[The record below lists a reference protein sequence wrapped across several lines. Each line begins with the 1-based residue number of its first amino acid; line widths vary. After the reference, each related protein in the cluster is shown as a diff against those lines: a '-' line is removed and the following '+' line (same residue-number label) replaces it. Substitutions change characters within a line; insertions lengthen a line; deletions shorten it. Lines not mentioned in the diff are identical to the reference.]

1 MSSFKA
7 EELPQIVKEAVLVES
22 VSEESIT
29 SKTVQGYD
37 FQDALETKASGTE
50 GKVDYEA
57 LLNSYATSGFQ
68 AQNYG
73 MVIEEIN
80 KMLDWKLAN
89 EEVAPDESDDFVAVN
104 EEGTT
109 KRSRTRTKI
118 FLAYTSNLISSGLRD
133 TLRYLVQNR
142 MVQVVTSSAGGVEE
156 DLIKCLADTHMGEH
170 LGGFGAD
177 GVALRKQG
185 LNRIG
190 NLIVPNENYCKFED
204 WMTPILNAMHD
215 EQDAENDARMKQYT
229 ADLQEWDTKKDQA
242 FPGEKPTFI
251 PFSWS
256 PSTMIRRFGK
266 EIGKFCEEQGKPQS
280 SVAYWAYK
288 NDIPTFCPSLTDGSI
303 GDMLYF
309 HSYTRPGLQLDLTQ
323 DIRKMN
329 DEPVNSRKT
338 GVIIL
343 GGGMVKHHTMN
354 ANLMRNGCDF
364 CVYISTAQEFDGSDS
379 GARPD
384 EAKSWGKIRID
395 ARPVKLYT
403 EATLVLPLIVAQTFA
418 KRHGEFRANL
428 EASGLVCREGSD
440 SAEPSYDNAGEDET
454 KGGFIY
460 HKSYTT
466 SEHEKER
473 RKCCSDNSSTAAL
486 SQ

>member
-1 MSSFKA
+1 
-7 EELPQIVKEAVLVES
+7 
-22 VSEESIT
+22 
-29 SKTVQGYD
+29 
-37 FQDALETKASGTE
+37 
-50 GKVDYEA
+50 
-57 LLNSYATSGFQ
+57 
-68 AQNYG
+68 
-73 MVIEEIN
+73 
-80 KMLDWKLAN
+80 MLDWSLAD
-89 EEVAPDESDDFVAVN
+89 EEVAPDEDAEFTSK
-104 EEGTT
+104 EGNS

-118 FLAYTSNLISSGLRD
+118 FLAYTSNLISSGLRE

-142 MVQVVTSSAGGVEE
+142 MVQVITSSAGGIEE

-170 LGGFGAD
+170 MGGFGAD

-204 WMTPILNAMHD
+204 WMKPLLNTMHD
-215 EQDAENDARMKQYT
+215 EQDAENEIRMTQY
-229 ADLQEWDTKKDQA
+229 AKDSQMWEA
-242 FPGEKPTFI
+242 KEASGKPHYGEKPTFI
-251 PFSWS
+251 PFSWT

-266 EIGKFCEEQGKPQS
+266 EIGLYCAEHDRPQS

-288 NDIPTFCPSLTDGSI
+288 NDIPTFCPSITDGSI

-309 HSYTRPGLQLDLTQ
+309 HSYSRPGLQLDLTQ

-329 DEPVNSRKT
+329 DEPVNARKT

-418 KRHGEFRANL
+418 KKHGEFRANL
-428 EASGLVCREGSD
+428 KAAGVVGEDGSYD
-440 SAEPSYDNAGEDET
+440 SAGETVYDNGGEDESR
-454 KGGFIY
+454 GGFIY
-460 HKSYTT
+460 HKGYTAF
-466 SEHEKER
+466 EHEIER
-473 RKCCSDNSSTAAL
+473 KKCCTDEASTAAL